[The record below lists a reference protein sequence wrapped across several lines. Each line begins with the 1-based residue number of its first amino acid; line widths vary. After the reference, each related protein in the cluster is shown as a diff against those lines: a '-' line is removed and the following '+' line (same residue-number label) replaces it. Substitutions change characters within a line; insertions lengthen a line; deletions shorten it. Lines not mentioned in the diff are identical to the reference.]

1 MDEKALMDGKYMGIG
16 LSKSVKVLE
25 GEGQSCSAYVVTDDQ
40 GPIKD
45 AWDDDAKDCIASL
58 NLSSMLPMEAK
69 PRSSIRGDEATQF
82 SLWLRRLE
90 DVMRLCAA
98 PQQKGDF
105 LICYLDGAAREKA
118 RYMARGCLPTAA
130 WGVKLDNPLTFEQA
144 VAKAQMVEQLL
155 AKSTADRLINPQ
167 LTPSKN
173 QDVFRQHGIPDHRHI
188 HSRSNCF
195 NCRGVGHHAR
205 QCPSLTVQLDMAP
218 SLEVFAMGDSDIPC
232 AIGMTGVPVKLNGR
246 ADLQFEKELDE
257 HINEL
262 LRAGHIVE
270 SDTPWIH
277 NTVFVKVLVKKE
289 DGSLR
294 VCLNFRPLNEITIHD
309 HYPLPRIKDI
319 LAKIAG
325 HKYYTTLDLA
335 SSYMQFL
342 LSPESQEKC
351 GWATHRGVPI
361 RLIIANICAK
371 HRMERGENLFARAI
385 TLMVVRGA
393 IVPTDLQQLTYLLGN
408 YLSFKVGGV
417 IRDELGHY
425 PNFRMHSVIIA
436 CATVTA
442 EQSGSGAPITII

>member
-1 MDEKALMDGKYMGIG
+1 
-16 LSKSVKVLE
+16 
-25 GEGQSCSAYVVTDDQ
+25 
-40 GPIKD
+40 
-45 AWDDDAKDCIASL
+45 
-58 NLSSMLPMEAK
+58 
-69 PRSSIRGDEATQF
+69 
-82 SLWLRRLE
+82 
-90 DVMRLCAA
+90 
-98 PQQKGDF
+98 
-105 LICYLDGAAREKA
+105 
-118 RYMARGCLPTAA
+118 
-130 WGVKLDNPLTFEQA
+130 
-144 VAKAQMVEQLL
+144 
-155 AKSTADRLINPQ
+155 
-167 LTPSKN
+167 
-173 QDVFRQHGIPDHRHI
+173 
-188 HSRSNCF
+188 
-195 NCRGVGHHAR
+195 
-205 QCPSLTVQLDMAP
+205 MAP

-246 ADLQFEKELDE
+246 ADLQFEAEAYNIILGNDFLSRLPQWSINYRNSAFYMADYQKELDE